1 VIYEEQDA
9 ATKALRAKQGFNFY
23 DKPLRLAYAKA
34 KANSEVAKEMVVNSQ
49 KGKAKRGR
57 GGGEEEAGADKKRA
71 AISK

>member
-1 VIYEEQDA
+1 
-9 ATKALRAKQGFNFY
+9 
-23 DKPLRLAYAKA
+23 LRLAYAKA